1 MKKLLVPAVA
11 LVVLGLTATAFT
23 SPGGGGGGS
32 VHVHSPGTGSAQS
45 QEIAPL
51 LASARLATAKYATS
65 LRRAERD
72 GYTTVVTQHMPD
84 MGWHFMNPKLT
95 NFDVTKPAILVYVK
109 RAGRWQLVA
118 FEWVFPTRPAK
129 DPLPGAQYG
138 SFAAA
143 CHYVDGTFVPGSSED
158 ECARRSPESGAKFS
172 FWHPDLVTLHLW
184 AWYPNPDGIYNGTN
198 PLIRPFN

>member
-1 MKKLLVPAVA
+1 MKKLLLPA

-32 VHVHSPGTGSAQS
+32 VHKPGTGRAQS
-45 QEIAPL
+45 QAIAPL
-51 LASARLATAKYATS
+51 LANARLATAKYATS
-65 LRRAERD
+65 LRRAGRD

-84 MGWHFMNPKLT
+84 MGWHVMNPKLMK
-95 NFDVTKPAILVYVK
+95 FDVTKPAILVYVK
-109 RAGRWQLVA
+109 RGGRWQLVA
-118 FEWVFPTRPAK
+118 FEWVFPKRPAE
-129 DPLPGAQYG
+129 DLLPGAQYG

-143 CHYVDGTFVPGSSED
+143 CHYVDGTFVPGSSEGG
-158 ECARRSPESGAKFS
+158 CARRSPESGAKFG

>member
-1 MKKLLVPAVA
+1 VA

-23 SPGGGGGGS
+23 SPGAGDGA
-32 VHVHSPGTGSAQS
+32 VHVHAPGTKGAQP

-51 LASARLATAKYATS
+51 LASARLATGKYATS
-65 LRRAERD
+65 LRRAKRD
-72 GYTTVVTQHMPD
+72 GYTTVVTRHMPD

-95 NFDVTKPAILVYVK
+95 RFDVTKPAILVYVK
-109 RAGRWQLVA
+109 RGGRWQLVA
-118 FEWVFPTRPAK
+118 FEWVFPKRPAK
-129 DPLPGAQYG
+129 DPLPGAHYG

-143 CHYVDGTFVPGSSED
+143 CHYVDGTFVPEASEGD
-158 ECARRSPESGAKFS
+158 CPRRSPESGAKFG

>member
-1 MKKLLVPAVA
+1 MKKLLLPAVA

-32 VHVHSPGTGSAQS
+32 VHKPGTGRAQS
-45 QEIAPL
+45 QAIAPP
-51 LASARLATAKYATS
+51 LANARLATAKYATS
-65 LRRAERD
+65 LRRAGRD

-95 NFDVTKPAILVYVK
+95 KFDVTKPAILVYVK
-109 RAGRWQLVA
+109 RGGRWQLVA
-118 FEWVFPTRPAK
+118 FEWVFPKRPAE

-138 SFAAA
+138 SCAAA
-143 CHYVDGTFVPGSSED
+143 CHYGEGTFGPGSSEGD
-158 ECARRSPESGAKFS
+158 CARRSPQSGAKFG

-184 AWYPNPDGIYNGTN
+184 AWYANPDGIYNGTN